1 MMSRSSATR
10 ADEFVPLSE
19 RVLMLMVFRAAAAL
33 TIGAIAG
40 TGRGDVHRHWLL
52 IAAYLTL
59 TGALSL
65 PVLTARRR
73 LTLHAFSGTLL
84 LDGVFLQGELAWGP
98 RSEVVIIVVTAY
110 LAVVCLLASF
120 RTGLKVA
127 LWHSLLV
134 FLLYQA
140 ARTHQLS
147 GLPGRLAH
155 QGQTLAFLAGLWL
168 TVFVVAQFAAL
179 NERELRRRRY
189 DAEALYELANV
200 LVRTDDLAGIRAAV
214 LRFARDELGARRC
227 AWLTRGPAGYVV
239 ELGHGLAADAEPAPP
254 TSALLDGGP
263 APRIVY
269 SLAAGDAWLAGLFP
283 AARRLIALPIPHCAD
298 WVVLEHPGRGTRL
311 ERRVVNTARQACVAA
326 SLACSRAAMIARLR
340 SDAST
345 DALTGCANR
354 GRLDSVLGRLAADAD
369 GPVSLLLV
377 DIDHFKRVND
387 VHGHVVGDD
396 VLREVADA
404 LRLAARDTDLVAR
417 YGGEEFAI
425 VMRNTRSTAALEVA
439 ERVRRRVATDVHRV
453 PVTVSVG
460 VATAVPGSDGA
471 GDAGWLVS
479 RADAALYA
487 AKSGGRDRVVA
498 ARPQRRLSP
507 GPSPFG
513 RAEGHLSRPN
523 PGQAAYPLG
532 QEADFRTEPA

>member
-1 MMSRSSATR
+1 MSRRATR
-10 ADEFVPLSE
+10 PDEFVPLSE

-33 TIGAIAG
+33 TVGAIAA
-40 TGRGDVHRHWLL
+40 TAHGDVQRNWLL
-52 IAAYLTL
+52 IAGYLTV
-59 TGALSL
+59 TGAGSL

-73 LTLHAFSGTLL
+73 LTLHAFSVNLL

-98 RSEVVIIVVTAY
+98 RSELVVIVVTAY

-140 ARTHQLS
+140 ARTHQLT
-147 GLPGRLAH
+147 GLPGRLSH
-155 QGQTLAFLAGLWL
+155 QGQTLAYLAALWL

-189 DAEALYELANV
+189 DAEALYELANS
-200 LVRTDDLAGIRAAV
+200 LVGTDELAGIRAAV
-214 LRFARDELGARRC
+214 VAFARDELGARRC
-227 AWLTRGPAGYVV
+227 AWLTRDPAGWAVA
-239 ELGHGLAADAEPAPP
+239 LGHGLAGEVEPGAGP
-254 TSALLDGGP
+254 SALLAGGSG
-263 APRIVY
+263 PRVVY
-269 SLAAGDAWLAGLFP
+269 SLTGEDAWLAGLFP
-283 AARRLIALPIPHCAD
+283 GARRLIALPIPHSAD

-311 ERRVVNTARQACVAA
+311 ERRVVNTARQAGMAA

-354 GRLDSVLGRLAADAD
+354 GRFDSVIGRLAADAD

-396 VLREVADA
+396 VLRAVADA

-425 VMRNTRSTAALEVA
+425 VMRNTRSAAAVEVA
-439 ERVRRRVATDVHRV
+439 EWIRRRVATDVHRV
-453 PVTVSVG
+453 PVTVSIG
-460 VATAVPGSDGA
+460 VATAIPGSDGTGNA
-471 GDAGWLVS
+471 ARLVS

-487 AKSGGRDRVVA
+487 AKSAGRDRVVA

-507 GPSPFG
+507 GPSRFN
-513 RAEGHLSRPN
+513 RAEGHLSHPN
-523 PGQAAYPLG
+523 PGPAAYPLSQG
-532 QEADFRTEPA
+532 ADSRTEPA